1 MGGTAAG
8 AVEMPMDGFVTKPD
22 PGVGCRDP
30 VHPVVGVCV
39 HKTKDDGEP
48 EELWLEHNNFY
59 SDEGHC
65 TSDGG
70 GSSDGTRRL
79 AATTTTTTTTHGH
92 RNRSLRGAGT
102 GGAAAMGGAS
112 AGEDN
117 DSKSLSSEDMAGTLL
132 LQIVGSA
139 IAIVVAIVSRF
150 DPNTEKEMSQRRASI
165 NAELRKKDEDEA
177 NDVTESTVRGHLH
190 ELKTRRVDALASPS
204 AWMLS
209 PTRWKDSKTNRT
221 NVMQRNTMQCTVL
234 EKVILCNMTI
244 DV

>member
-79 AATTTTTTTTHGH
+79 AATTTTTTTTTQTPTTPQRGYFPI
-92 RNRSLRGAGT
+92 RLAWQPDTTRTGRRS
-102 GGAAAMGGAS
+102 
-112 AGEDN
+112 
-117 DSKSLSSEDMAGTLL
+117 
-132 LQIVGSA
+132 
-139 IAIVVAIVSRF
+139 
-150 DPNTEKEMSQRRASI
+150 
-165 NAELRKKDEDEA
+165 
-177 NDVTESTVRGHLH
+177 VR
-190 ELKTRRVDALASPS
+190 
-204 AWMLS
+204 
-209 PTRWKDSKTNRT
+209 
-221 NVMQRNTMQCTVL
+221 C
-234 EKVILCNMTI
+234 
-244 DV
+244 